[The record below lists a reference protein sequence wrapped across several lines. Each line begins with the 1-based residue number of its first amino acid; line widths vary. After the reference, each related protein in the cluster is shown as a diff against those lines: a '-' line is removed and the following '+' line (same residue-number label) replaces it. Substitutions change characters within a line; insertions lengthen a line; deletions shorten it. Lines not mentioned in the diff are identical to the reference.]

1 MDLMLTSSLRR
12 RSRGKTKEDT
22 ADTEGIESY
31 SLQIDNN
38 RVLQDL
44 NDYR

>member
-1 MDLMLTSSLRR
+1 MDLLLTSSLRR

-31 SLQIDNN
+31 SLQIDN
-38 RVLQDL
+38 RVLQDF